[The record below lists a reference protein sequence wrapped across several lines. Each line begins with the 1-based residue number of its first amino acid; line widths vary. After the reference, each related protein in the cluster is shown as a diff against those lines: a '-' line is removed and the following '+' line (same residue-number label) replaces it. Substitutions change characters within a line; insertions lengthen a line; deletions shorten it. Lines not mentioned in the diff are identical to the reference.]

1 MEDRRNKGT
10 VMPET
15 QDTNASMDLDVANS
29 QPTDLGSSSAIGR
42 RLKAY
47 YDDVASEPVPDR
59 FMSLLDAL
67 DAAEAKSKSSKE
79 GN

>member
-15 QDTNASMDLDVANS
+15 QETDASTN
-29 QPTDLGSSSAIGR
+29 QPTDLGSTSAIGR

-59 FMSLLDAL
+59 FMSLLDKL
-67 DAAEAKSKSSKE
+67 DAAEAKSRTKE

>member
-1 MEDRRNKGT
+1 MPDSQVEDT
-10 VMPET
+10 SPT
-15 QDTNASMDLDVANS
+15 QPA
-29 QPTDLGSSSAIGR
+29 DLGTTSAIGR

-67 DAAEAKSKSSKE
+67 DAAEAKSKSKE

>member
-1 MEDRRNKGT
+1 
-10 VMPET
+10 MPET
-15 QDTNASMDLDVANS
+15 QTQETGASSS
-29 QPTDLGSSSAIGR
+29 QPADLGSSSAIGR

-67 DAAEAKSKSSKE
+67 DAAEAKSKSETKE

>member
-1 MEDRRNKGT
+1 
-10 VMPET
+10 MPET
-15 QDTNASMDLDVANS
+15 QETDASNS
-29 QPTDLGSSSAIGR
+29 QPADLGSTSAIGR

-67 DAAEAKSKSSKE
+67 DAAEAKSKKE